1 MTEFNKYNFI
11 DQLKADIK
19 SEKLDSD
26 NVWDFIYQEID
37 RECIYYYNC
46 FEIVK
51 QLNVTDWSDMEGRG
65 DSGHITD
72 ITQLA
77 AFALTDYVVENLQF
91 EDVGIY

>member
-1 MTEFNKYNFI
+1 MNKFNKYNFI

-26 NVWDFIYQEID
+26 NVWDFICQEID

-51 QLNVTDWSDMEGRG
+51 ELDVTDWSDMEGRG
-65 DSGHITD
+65 DCGHITD

-77 AFALTDYVVENLQF
+77 AFALTDYVVENL
-91 EDVGIY
+91 DLN